1 MTSSESHQTQTP
13 DKILNCIISVIDGE
27 RKISKRGWSEGSSIE
42 GNKTQTHLKK
52 HRPMFTKEAPSPPRA
67 PGFLMSDQNYQH
79 KHKHKPISLSKNILF
94 NMHITA
100 VLLNDCVPT

>member
-1 MTSSESHQTQTP
+1 MA
-13 DKILNCIISVIDGE
+13 SVKLAREAGVKARLQKEI
-27 RKISKRGWSEGSSIE
+27 KHKLIK
-42 GNKTQTHLKK
+42 KK

-67 PGFLMSDQNYQH
+67 PGFLMSDQNDQH